1 MTIATAGRV
10 FLFSNFGDVRSPCNV
25 AKKYSS
31 ILDDPAP
38 SIPPSSCS
46 PCDALPLCHLLPV
59 LIFSLPTV
67 CTTRDR
73 VTSCPATG
81 AKKWSCELPSP
92 GDWLFGTSS
101 TIVWFGY
108 AMVCWLDEAWQSAL
122 WSSNL
127 FFGYLLIKGLYR
139 QQSCLAGLVA
149 TALGFILSVLRSCIP
164 WSWTVSRTKYP
175 CTCKLHCYLMV
186 TPAGEAHTLEH

>member
-1 MTIATAGRV
+1 MLLLSHHPAAVHATRSLCAIYCLCWSSL
-10 FLFSNFGDVRSPCNV
+10 FLRSVQHAIVWLV
-25 AKKYSS
+25 APQLVPKN
-31 ILDDPAP
+31 
-38 SIPPSSCS
+38 
-46 PCDALPLCHLLPV
+46 
-59 LIFSLPTV
+59 
-67 CTTRDR
+67 
-73 VTSCPATG
+73 G
-81 AKKWSCELPSP
+81 AVNLM
-92 GDWLFGTSS
+92 LFGTSS

-149 TALGFILSVLRSCIP
+149 TALGFILSVLGSCKP
-164 WSWTVSRTKYP
+164 WSWTVSSTKYP

-186 TPAGEAHTLEH
+186 TPAGEAHALEH